1 MNCSVSSTFCSFF
14 SSRRRHTSCSLVTGV
29 PPCALPIYTLVTI
42 SIRSAEEPPPSLAR
56 DLLHLARYYSA
67 RRYVLLALSAVAL
80 VAGLTL
86 NWGWLAAAGIAPI
99 LISLAP
105 CAAMCALGF
114 CMSRAGGKSFQKIG
128 MAAGGGK
135 GGAG

>member
-80 VAGLTL
+80 VAGLTQI
-86 NWGWLAAAGIAPI
+86 G
-99 LISLAP
+99 
-105 CAAMCALGF
+105 
-114 CMSRAGGKSFQKIG
+114 RASCRERVWQYV
-128 MAAGGGK
+128 
-135 GGAG
+135 

>member
-86 NWGWLAAAGIAPI
+86 NWGWLAAAGLAPH

-105 CAAMCALGF
+105 FAAMRALGSSWDE
-114 CMSRAGGKSFQKIG
+114 SRAGQESGGMWRYREYKLQK
-128 MAAGGGK
+128 
-135 GGAG
+135 